1 MWLKSAG
8 RLCWPCL
15 AAPAPPLPAVAVAAA
30 GSGRMGIN
38 RIIARRAGKLQRR
51 IVDRADAVREG
62 GRTRRRGGRDGAG
75 HGEAGA
81 GEDDIDLTYTKRISD
96 RTRTRVEM
104 MQASRRRAHAVAGTG
119 AVAGGGGEASAPQLG
134 GDVSSS
140 AAAEPNDP
148 VAAWARKHAPLAGG
162 GGERAVGREKLT
174 AATPTK
180 LSAGERMKL
189 LRAEGTAQGE
199 AAMTRQ
205 RAATADESAALAA
218 SGRLVAGPEPRPKMR
233 GGVWERLYR
242 EPVERM
248 LLVSSRRTRASP
260 TPSPSAGHIMNR
272 RRVTV
277 VTPPRVRLVGWRRR

>member
-1 MWLKSAG
+1 
-8 RLCWPCL
+8 
-15 AAPAPPLPAVAVAAA
+15 
-30 GSGRMGIN
+30 MGIN
-38 RIIARRAGKLQRR
+38 HIIARRAGKLQRR
-51 IVDRADAVREG
+51 IEDRADAVRENQ
-62 GRTRRRGGRDGAG
+62 RSRRRGGRDGAG

-119 AVAGGGGEASAPQLG
+119 AGAGGGGEASAPQLG
-134 GDVSSS
+134 G
-140 AAAEPNDP
+140 AAAEQNDP

-162 GGERAVGREKLT
+162 GGELAERQENLT
-174 AATPTK
+174 AATATK
-180 LSAGERMKL
+180 LSIGERMKL
-189 LRAEGTAQGE
+189 LRAEGAAQGE

-248 LLVSSRRTRASP
+248 LLVSSRRTRTSP
-260 TPSPSAGHIMNR
+260 TPSPSAGHIVNR

-277 VTPPRVRLVGWRRR
+277 SRPRAFGWWDGAAGEGAAGEGRGGEASAGAALALVPAQPRPGSVRLGAL